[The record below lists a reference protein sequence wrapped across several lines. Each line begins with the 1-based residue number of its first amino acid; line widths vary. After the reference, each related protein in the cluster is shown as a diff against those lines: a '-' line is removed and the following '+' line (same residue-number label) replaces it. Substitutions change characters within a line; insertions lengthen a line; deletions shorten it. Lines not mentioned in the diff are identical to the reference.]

1 MIFKVIINEN
11 AEENITATVHRRS
24 SLIDQI
30 EALISEDGGTNR
42 IPCYTDDDM
51 VRLPISDI
59 SCITVLDGKTY
70 VIDAKGKRYRS
81 RQRLYEI
88 EELLPDYFIRINKSA
103 IANEIHLERFHA
115 TFSGAVDAV
124 FKCGYTEYV
133 SRRCFAAIKRRFDKV

>member
-1 MIFKVIINEN
+1 MIFKVILNEN

-42 IPCYTDDDM
+42 LPCYTDDDM

-103 IANEIHLERFHA
+103 IANEIHL
-115 TFSGAVDAV
+115 DA
-124 FKCGYTEYV
+124 
-133 SRRCFAAIKRRFDKV
+133 SMLRLAAR